1 MSVQSKFVF
10 PIGITVASV
19 VLALSLV
26 GSPSISSVA
35 TAAEEVSAIGQV
47 AVDGLNEQT
56 QGDESEPR
64 PAQLQMMNQDDDFWD
79 GWWIVMPIMMVLFW
93 GGVLGL
99 VVWVVRQFTGDRAS
113 GHSPLDIAKERRA
126 KGEISH
132 DELDE
137 IKRDLA

>member
-113 GHSPLDIAKERRA
+113 GHSPLDIAQERRA